1 MTPNE
6 EKENWHHLGA
16 TKLSALLQG
25 KTSKNSGGFYCL
37 ICLYFLENKLKS
49 YLKYVKIKSFV
60 EF

>member
-1 MTPNE
+1 MIPNE

-37 ICLYFLENKLKS
+37 ICLYFFRKQT
-49 YLKYVKIKSFV
+49 
-60 EF
+60 